1 LGPISGSTRVYRV
14 GAYHNPAA
22 SIRTVMRG
30 SRSESHANV
39 DIGFR
44 CVLDVPAD

>member
-1 LGPISGSTRVYRV
+1 MPNPGNTRTYRSGAFHVEAAALRV
-14 GAYHNPAA
+14 
-22 SIRTVMRG
+22 VMRG

-44 CVLDVPAD
+44 CEVDAEP